1 MGDILVT
8 TSKILL
14 VSTSAVEALTTFKE
28 SRLDSPALWAYAKYF
43 SHFAPPPPH
52 LEASLILQHGNLRDW
67 LCIPE
72 YLYWKCRACMRSVLA
87 TEGQVL

>member
-1 MGDILVT
+1 M
-8 TSKILL
+8 
-14 VSTSAVEALTTFKE
+14 EALTTFKE

-43 SHFAPPPPH
+43 SHFFFFP

-87 TEGQVL
+87 TEEQVL

>member
-1 MGDILVT
+1 MLCMSPHPCTWHIMGGG
-8 TSKILL
+8 
-14 VSTSAVEALTTFKE
+14 SA
-28 SRLDSPALWAYAKYF
+28 DSPHQVLSRPQAGPQQVGAA
-43 SHFAPPPPH
+43 AVAAPH